1 MVIIVG
7 ESDEKGPKRLHLV
20 KLVNKGHNYDPFA
33 KYFNIILD
41 FKKHDFRTML
51 IFCTNIL
58 ATHEIVH
65 DRTIRYFSWFRTL
78 IYFYPYSFFI
88 LF

>member
-1 MVIIVG
+1 MVIFVG

-51 IFCTNIL
+51 IFCTIFFVQESRTKNIL

-65 DRTIRYFSWFRTL
+65 DRTIR
-78 IYFYPYSFFI
+78 
-88 LF
+88 